1 MGDPAKLAIKDTDVE
16 DLGYCVA
23 LMGHFKKYGD
33 MMRSFLA
40 LAWHLGAKDIGND
53 LRSDWKDTNFNET
66 CGKPAT
72 PAKKEDKKPADTKKD
87 DTKKPADK
95 KDDTKKPAADTKKP
109 AADTKKPAA
118 DTKKDDTKK
127 PAADAKKDDTKK
139 PAAPADTTKKRI
151 LQQKVNK
158 DADKKAD
165 DGKKPEEKK
174 PANPDDWP
182 LDKKTGK
189 KDDESNWKSANE
201 SWATY
206 IYMEQKNLPI
216 EKPKSTTECLGE
228 AWNKFMNPIIFG
240 KGDTKFPGLPDFDF
254 FFKAL
259 VYLNANVA
267 GPKSMDVYK
276 AMMGKSWGS
285 QVTAKAKTKAKLKI
299 NVKSAGNS
307 IAKAGK
313 AVGDWFNKAGKSV
326 ANGVK
331 SAAKGVADSV
341 NKAAAGLKGKVKLN
355 VKAAPKAK
363 VSLKAGAKAA
373 PKAKVSL
380 KAGA

>member
-1 MGDPAKLAIKDTDVE
+1 MG
-16 DLGYCVA
+16 
-23 LMGHFKKYGD
+23 
-33 MMRSFLA
+33 
-40 LAWHLGAKDIGND
+40 
-53 LRSDWKDTNFNET
+53 
-66 CGKPAT
+66 
-72 PAKKEDKKPADTKKD
+72 
-87 DTKKPADK
+87 
-95 KDDTKKPAADTKKP
+95 
-109 AADTKKPAA
+109 
-118 DTKKDDTKK
+118 
-127 PAADAKKDDTKK
+127 
-139 PAAPADTTKKRI
+139 
-151 LQQKVNK
+151 
-158 DADKKAD
+158 
-165 DGKKPEEKK
+165 
-174 PANPDDWP
+174 
-182 LDKKTGK
+182 
-189 KDDESNWKSANE
+189 
-201 SWATY
+201 
-206 IYMEQKNLPI
+206 
-216 EKPKSTTECLGE
+216 CLGE

-331 SAAKGVADSV
+331 SAAMGVADSV
-341 NKAAAGLKGKVKLN
+341 
-355 VKAAPKAK
+355 
-363 VSLKAGAKAA
+363 LKAGAKAA

-380 KAGA
+380 KAGASAKPKAKVTVKAGA